1 MLWMHG
7 DQGRPGAEAK
17 GAPASRIT
25 WLPDPPK
32 GCCSALRALASQ
44 VQNGK
49 AWLLQVGRVDSA
61 VLGDPKNPGITAEV
75 KLAKASSFP
84 CSP

>member
-1 MLWMHG
+1 MHG
-7 DQGRPGAEAK
+7 DRGSSGAEAK
-17 GAPASRIT
+17 AAPGSRIT

-32 GCCSALRALASQ
+32 GCRSALRALASK

-49 AWLLQVGRVDSA
+49 AWLLQVGHVDSA

-75 KLAKASSFP
+75 KLAKASSFL

>member
-1 MLWMHG
+1 M
-7 DQGRPGAEAK
+7 
-17 GAPASRIT
+17 
-25 WLPDPPK
+25 
-32 GCCSALRALASQ
+32 
-44 VQNGK
+44 

-61 VLGDPKNPGITAEV
+61 VLGDPKNPEITAEV